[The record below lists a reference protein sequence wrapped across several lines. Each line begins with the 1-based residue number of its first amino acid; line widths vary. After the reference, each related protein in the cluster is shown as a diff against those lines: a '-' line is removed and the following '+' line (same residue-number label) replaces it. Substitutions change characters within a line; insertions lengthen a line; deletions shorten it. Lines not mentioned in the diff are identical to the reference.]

1 MCYQALVT
9 YIYQGKV
16 GVYLKDIQPFIDLAL
31 SLGVQGLQQE
41 QVQVQEQ
48 GGMVKEQEKE
58 KEQDTYKRLEHVW
71 GQAGNMKMETKE
83 IKTYKTAN
91 KTEKTDVSVDD
102 LEYASQ
108 RFPEKIIGKSATQED
123 TTQYIPGVKI
133 EESNSRSIEE
143 FTYGL
148 NPTFSETVPRTIVND
163 MISKTYDPQGR
174 LLFTCTKCGK
184 SCGSKGLNNMKQHVQ
199 THLSMSLQCSLCSLE
214 GLKGRYM
221 HNNYKTENALRT
233 HKKRCHG

>member
-1 MCYQALVT
+1 
-9 YIYQGKV
+9 
-16 GVYLKDIQPFIDLAL
+16 
-31 SLGVQGLQQE
+31 
-41 QVQVQEQ
+41 
-48 GGMVKEQEKE
+48 
-58 KEQDTYKRLEHVW
+58 
-71 GQAGNMKMETKE
+71 MKMVAED
-83 IKTYKTAN
+83 IKIHRTSN
-91 KTEKTDVSVDD
+91 KTENTDLSVDD

-108 RFPEKIIGKSATQED
+108 PYQEEMIVDPATQED
-123 TTQYIPGVKI
+123 INKGVPGLKT
-133 EESNSRSIEE
+133 EESTPRSIEE

-174 LLFTCTKCGK
+174 LVFTCTKCGK